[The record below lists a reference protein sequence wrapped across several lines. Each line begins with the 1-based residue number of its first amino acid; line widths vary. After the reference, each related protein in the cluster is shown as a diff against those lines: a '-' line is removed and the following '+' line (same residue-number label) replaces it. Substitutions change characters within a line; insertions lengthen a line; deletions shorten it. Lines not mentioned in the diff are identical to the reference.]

1 MEAVLQQN
9 SFEPFT
15 IAPVG
20 SGAKKRL
27 IKAFQYPPGNTLQVR
42 RFRMAD
48 IAHPRLL
55 QRRTSLIGSLGELYQ
70 YRDLIFNLV
79 LRDLKARYK
88 NSVLG
93 FVWTL
98 LNPLGMMLV
107 FTVVFTWI
115 LPSRIDRYPLFLL
128 CGLLPWNF
136 FSAGVMVGINSITGN
151 ANLVKKVYFPR
162 EVLPISSV
170 LANLV
175 NFLLGLLVL
184 FAVLLTF
191 RSPLSPWLWLLPFV
205 ILIQT
210 CFVLGIA
217 FVLSTVNVFYRDTNM
232 IMDVV
237 MLAWFFL
244 TPVVY
249 PITAL
254 PAQYQIWG
262 VTLNVHRLMYILNP
276 MASLIAAYRDLLY
289 WGYRTN
295 LDFLIRTAMTALA
308 VLLIGYRFF
317 IHFRDRFSEWI

>member
-1 MEAVLQQN
+1 
-9 SFEPFT
+9 
-15 IAPVG
+15 
-20 SGAKKRL
+20 
-27 IKAFQYPPGNTLQVR
+27 
-42 RFRMAD
+42 MAD
-48 IAHPRLL
+48 VAHLQPWWQRISLL
-55 QRRTSLIGSLGELYQ
+55 VSLWELYQ
-70 YRDLIFNLV
+70 YRDLVLNLIV
-79 LRDLKARYK
+79 RDLKARYK
-88 NSVLG
+88 SSVLG
-93 FVWTL
+93 FLWTL

-107 FTVVFTWI
+107 FTAVFTWI
-115 LPSRIDRYPLFLL
+115 LPGRIERYPIFLL

-184 FAVLLTF
+184 FAVLLAF
-191 RSPLSPWLWLLPFV
+191 RSPLSPWLWLLPLV

-217 FVLSTVNVFYRDTNM
+217 LVLSTVNVFYRDTNM

-249 PITAL
+249 PVTAL
-254 PAQYQIWG
+254 PETYPLWG
-262 VTLNVHRLMYILNP
+262 ITLNVHRLMYILNP

-289 WGYRTN
+289 WGYRTD
-295 LDFLIRTAMTALA
+295 LDFLLRTAMTSLI

-317 IHFRDRFSEWI
+317 VHFRDRFGEWI